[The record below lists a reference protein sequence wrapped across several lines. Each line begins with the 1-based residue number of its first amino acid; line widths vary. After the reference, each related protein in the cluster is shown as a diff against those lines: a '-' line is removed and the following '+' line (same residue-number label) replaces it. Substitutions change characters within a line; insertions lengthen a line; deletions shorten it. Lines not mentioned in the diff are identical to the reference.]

1 MTDSFKASERHDFQ
15 RRPAVAE
22 RRNYN
27 VAIERLAMP
36 VRIQKLPID
45 ARGYP
50 VPRFVK
56 WIDGVPDFRVVDP
69 DFMARALRNR
79 LCFVCGEKMGAYMA
93 LVTGPMCVCS
103 GTVSEPGQHL
113 ACAQFVVRACPF
125 ITQPNR
131 ARNEHGLP
139 EDKVE
144 AGIMIKR
151 NPGVTAIYVTK
162 TITPFRPPIGGGI
175 LFRMGEPTSVE
186 WYARGRRATREEVLE
201 SITTGLPLL
210 EEAACAQGPDA
221 VAALQVEI
229 KRGMALV
236 PA

>member
-1 MTDSFKASERHDFQ
+1 MSTNHDFQ

-36 VRIQKLPID
+36 VRVQKLPID
-45 ARGYP
+45 DRGYP

-56 WIDGVPDFRVVDP
+56 WLDGVPDFRVIDS

-79 LCFVCGEKMGAYMA
+79 LCWICGEQQGVFTA
-93 LVTGPMCVCS
+93 LCTGPMCVLS
-103 GTVSEPGQHL
+103 RTTAEPGSHL
-113 ACAQFVVRACPF
+113 ACAQFSVRACPF
-125 ITQPNR
+125 MTQPNR
-131 ARNEHGLP
+131 ARNEAGLP
-139 EDKVE
+139 EDRM
-144 AGIMIKR
+144 APGIMIKR

-162 TITPFRPPIGGGI
+162 TITPFRPPIGEGI

-186 WYARGRRATREEVLE
+186 WYARGRRATREEVME
-201 SITTGLPLL
+201 SITSGLPLL
-210 EEAACAQGPDA
+210 EEAARAQGPDA

-229 KRGMALV
+229 TRGMALV